1 MGKPVEDIH
10 YDSFDTSVTF
20 YQQTRRNNLED
31 STLQEEE
38 DENWEPMNLKKSNN
52 VAVSKTVTPQEEEQR
67 GGDLRF
73 S

>member
-1 MGKPVEDIH
+1 
-10 YDSFDTSVTF
+10 
-20 YQQTRRNNLED
+20 
-31 STLQEEE
+31 
-38 DENWEPMNLKKSNN
+38 MNLKKSNN